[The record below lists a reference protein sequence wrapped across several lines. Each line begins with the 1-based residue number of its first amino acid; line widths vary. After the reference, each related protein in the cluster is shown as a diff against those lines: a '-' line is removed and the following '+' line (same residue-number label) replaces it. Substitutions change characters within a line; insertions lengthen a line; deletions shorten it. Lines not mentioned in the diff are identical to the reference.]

1 MTDPKILKIQRALI
15 SVSDKTNLVSFSQH
29 LHDHGVEILSTG
41 GTAQTLQTAGIPVT
55 EVASLTDLPEM
66 MGGRVKT
73 LHPKI
78 HGGILARHHN
88 QNDNEDMSRHGIKP
102 IDLVV
107 INLYPFEETVKK
119 GNSWTDCIEKIDIG
133 GPAMI
138 RSAAKNHE
146 RVVIVTNVNDYEM
159 VAKEIKEK
167 QGATSLKLRKE
178 LARLAFA
185 KTASYDVAI
194 AKWFSN
200 SLEDT
205 IPSRLLL
212 STNTHSPLRY
222 GENPHQKAA
231 FFPLDH
237 GRAGVGNA
245 KQIQGKELSYNN
257 FNDTDAAF
265 ELIGEFDSPAAA
277 IIKHANPCGVALGE
291 NAVEAYKK
299 ALKCDPTSAFGGIV
313 AFNRP
318 IDKNVASEVVKTFS
332 EVIIAPNATKEA
344 KIVFSTKRNLRLLLT
359 ETIPVSSNKIL
370 HVKSITGG
378 LLVQETDNS
387 KITASDLQVVTKE
400 GPTDDQLDD
409 LLFAFR
415 VCKHVKSNAIVYAKG
430 GMTIGIGAGQMSR
443 VDSARI
449 AAWKAS
455 ENCQTAT
462 GDLNPTAN
470 SVAASDAFF
479 PFPDGILAL
488 VKAGAK
494 AVIQPGGSIRDEEV
508 IQTANEHHLA
518 MVFTGVRN
526 FRH

>member
-1 MTDPKILKIQRALI
+1 MTNPKTLKLRRALI
-15 SVSDKTNLVSFSQH
+15 SVSDKTNLVSFGQD
-29 LHDHGVEILSTG
+29 LNDYGVEILSTG
-41 GTAQTLQTAGIPVT
+41 GTALTLQNAGIPVT

-78 HGGILARHHN
+78 HGGILARHNN
-88 QNDNEDMSRHGIKP
+88 QNDAEDMSRHGIKP

-107 INLYPFEETVKK
+107 INLYPFQETVKK
-119 GNSWTDCIEKIDIG
+119 GNSRPDCIEKIDIG

-159 VAKEIKEK
+159 VAKEIKEN
-167 QGATSLKLRKE
+167 QGATSLKLRKK

-185 KTASYDVAI
+185 RTASYDVAI
-194 AKWFSN
+194 ANWFSED
-200 SLEDT
+200 LGDT

-212 STNTHSPLRY
+212 SANTLIPLRY

-237 GRAGVGNA
+237 GRTGVGNA

-257 FNDTDAAF
+257 LNDTDAAF

-277 IIKHANPCGVALGE
+277 IIKHANPCGVALGA
-291 NAVEAYKK
+291 NAVEAYKN

-313 AFNRP
+313 AFNCP
-318 IDKNVASEVVKTFS
+318 IDKNVASEVVKKFS
-332 EVIIAPNATKEA
+332 EVIIAPNATEEA
-344 KIVFSTKRNLRLLLT
+344 KVVFSTKKNLRLLLT
-359 ETIPVSSNKIL
+359 ETMPASHEKIL
-370 HVKSITGG
+370 NIKSITGG
-378 LLVQETDNS
+378 LLVQESDNS
-387 KITASDLQVVTKE
+387 QVTASDLKVVTKKR
-400 GPTDDQLDD
+400 PTDKQLDD

-415 VCKHVKSNAIVYAKG
+415 VCKHVKSNAIVYAKD

-455 ENCQTAT
+455 ENSEEENAT
-462 GDLNPTAN
+462 LIPTAN

-479 PFPDGILAL
+479 PFADGILAL

-494 AVIQPGGSIRDEEV
+494 AIIQPGGSIRDEEV
-508 IQTANEHHLA
+508 IQTANDHNLA

>member
-1 MTDPKILKIQRALI
+1 MTDPQILKIRRALI
-15 SVSDKTNLVSFSQH
+15 SVSDKTNLVSFGQH

-41 GTAQTLQTAGIPVT
+41 GTAQTLQNAGIPVT
-55 EVASLTDLPEM
+55 EVASLTDMPEM
-66 MGGRVKT
+66 MGGRIKT
-73 LHPKI
+73 LHPRI
-78 HGGILARHHN
+78 HGGILSRHNN
-88 QNDNEDMSRHGIKP
+88 QNDTDDMNRHGIKP
-102 IDLVV
+102 IDLVA
-107 INLYPFEETVKK
+107 INLYPFEETVKN
-119 GNSWTDCIEKIDIG
+119 GNSWPDCIEKIDIG

-146 RVVIVTNVNDYEM
+146 RVVIITNVTDYEM

-167 QGATSLKLRKE
+167 QGATSLRLRKK
-178 LARLAFA
+178 LACLAFTR
-185 KTASYDVAI
+185 TASYDVAI
-194 AKWFSN
+194 AKWFSDN
-200 SLEDT
+200 LGET

-212 STNTHSPLRY
+212 STNTNTPLRY

-231 FFPLDH
+231 FFPSDH
-237 GRAGVGNA
+237 GRAGVGTA

-257 FNDTDAAF
+257 LNDTDAAF

-277 IIKHANPCGVALGE
+277 IIKHANPCGVALGH
-291 NAVEAYKK
+291 NAAEAYKK
-299 ALKCDPTSAFGGIV
+299 ALQCDPTSAFGGIV

-318 IDKNVASEVVKTFS
+318 INKNVASEVVKTFS
-332 EVIIAPNATKEA
+332 EVIIAPDASEEA
-344 KIVFSTKRNLRLLLT
+344 KIVFSTKKNLRLLLT
-359 ETIPVSSNKIL
+359 ETMPTSADKALN
-370 HVKSITGG
+370 VKSIAGG
-378 LLVQETDNS
+378 FLVQETDNS
-387 KITASDLQVVTKE
+387 EIAASDLKVVTKKR
-400 GPTDDQLDD
+400 PTDNQLDD

-415 VCKHVKSNAIVYAKG
+415 VCKHVKSNAIVYAKS

-455 ENCQTAT
+455 ENCETENAN
-462 GDLNPTAN
+462 LLPTAN

-488 VKAGAK
+488 VEAGAK
-494 AVIQPGGSIRDEEV
+494 AIIQPGGSIRDEEV
-508 IQTANEHHLA
+508 IQTANEHNLA

>member
-1 MTDPKILKIQRALI
+1 MTDPKILKIRRALI
-15 SVSDKTNLVSFSQH
+15 SVSDKTNLVSFGQH
-29 LHDHGVEILSTG
+29 LHDQGVEILSTG
-41 GTAQTLQTAGIPVT
+41 GTAQTLQSAGIPVT
-55 EVASLTDLPEM
+55 EVANFTAMPEM
-66 MGGRVKT
+66 MGGRIKT
-73 LHPKI
+73 LHPRI
-78 HGGILARHHN
+78 HGGILSRHNN
-88 QNDNEDMSRHGIKP
+88 QNDTEDMNRHGIKP
-102 IDLVV
+102 IDLVA
-107 INLYPFEETVKK
+107 INLYPFEETVKN
-119 GNSWTDCIEKIDIG
+119 GNSWPDCIENIDIG
-133 GPAMI
+133 GPTMI

-146 RVVIVTNVNDYEM
+146 RVVTITNVTDYEM
-159 VAKEIKEK
+159 VAKEIKEN
-167 QGATSLKLRKE
+167 QGGTSLKLRKN
-178 LARLAFA
+178 LARLAFTR
-185 KTASYDVAI
+185 TASYDVAI
-194 AKWFSN
+194 AKWFSD
-200 SLEDT
+200 SLGET

-212 STNTHSPLRY
+212 STNTNAPLRY

-237 GRAGVGNA
+237 GRAGVGTA
-245 KQIQGKELSYNN
+245 RQIQGKELSYNN
-257 FNDTDAAF
+257 LNDTDAAF

-291 NAVEAYKK
+291 NAAEAYKK

-332 EVIIAPNATKEA
+332 EVIIAPDASEEA
-344 KIVFSTKRNLRLLLT
+344 KIVFSTKKNLRLLLT
-359 ETIPVSSNKIL
+359 GTMPTSADKALN
-370 HVKSITGG
+370 VKSIAGG
-378 LLVQETDNS
+378 FLVQETDNS
-387 KITASDLQVVTKE
+387 KVASSDLKVVTKKR
-400 GPTDDQLDD
+400 PTDNQLDD

-415 VCKHVKSNAIVYAKG
+415 VCKHVKSNAIVYAKS

-455 ENCQTAT
+455 ENCET
-462 GDLNPTAN
+462 GNANPTPAAD

-488 VKAGAK
+488 VEAGAK
-494 AVIQPGGSIRDEEV
+494 AIIQPGGSIRDEEV
-508 IQTANEHHLA
+508 IQTANEHNLA